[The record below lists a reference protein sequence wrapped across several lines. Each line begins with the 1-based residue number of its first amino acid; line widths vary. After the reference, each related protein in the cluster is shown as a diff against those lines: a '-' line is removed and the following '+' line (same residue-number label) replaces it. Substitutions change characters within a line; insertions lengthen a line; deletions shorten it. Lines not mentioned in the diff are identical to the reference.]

1 MSTNATLTQ
10 LEANLAREDD
20 ISIIA
25 VGVGERVNEEVKKIA
40 SKESMAMHVNEFANL
55 NKILVELEEKIC
67 NVTNEQGMDVCT
79 SSNLP

>member
-79 SSNLP
+79 SSNLS